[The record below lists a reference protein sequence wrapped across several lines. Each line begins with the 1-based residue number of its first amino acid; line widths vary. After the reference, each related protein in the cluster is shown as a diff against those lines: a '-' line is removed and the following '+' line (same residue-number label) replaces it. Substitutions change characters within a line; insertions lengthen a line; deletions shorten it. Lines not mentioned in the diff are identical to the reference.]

1 MRRAEHLA
9 SQAGVDVSDLASAM
23 DARHP
28 HIARAILIG
37 RALEARDMAASLVR
51 VPDRPEPGMSR
62 GMVLDVLAR
71 ERRVWVNSDD
81 AALYLGVTARSL
93 RYIAIALKRGEACS
107 SRLKIRPYTITPSVR
122 WLVADIRA
130 ELCGVSSRG

>member
-9 SQAGVDVSDLASAM
+9 GQAGVDVSDLASAM

-71 ERRVWVNSDD
+71 ERRVWVPNVD
-81 AALYLGVTARSL
+81 AALYLGVRPTTLWRITIS
-93 RYIAIALKRGEACS
+93 LKRGEACS

-130 ELCGVSSRG
+130 ELCVVSSLG

>member
-1 MRRAEHLA
+1 
-9 SQAGVDVSDLASAM
+9 
-23 DARHP
+23 
-28 HIARAILIG
+28 
-37 RALEARDMAASLVR
+37 MAASLVR

-130 ELCGVSSRG
+130 ELCVVSSRG